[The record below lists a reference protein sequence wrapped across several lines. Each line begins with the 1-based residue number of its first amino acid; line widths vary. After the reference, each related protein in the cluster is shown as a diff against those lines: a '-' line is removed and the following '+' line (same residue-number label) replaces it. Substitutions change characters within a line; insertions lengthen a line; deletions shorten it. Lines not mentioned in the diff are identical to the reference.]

1 MIKFGSPQLTAE
13 DYLAVKDVLDSGQL
27 TKGPKNE
34 EFESVWE
41 EEVLKGEGYAT
52 CTSSCMGS
60 LHLGAL
66 IEDLGEGDEVI
77 CPAMSFVATAN
88 AIEITGAT
96 PVFVDCTLETGNMDI
111 CSIEDS
117 ITKKTK
123 AIFVV
128 HFAGIPLDMNS
139 VMDIAGRHDLFV
151 VEDCALAPGAT
162 IFDLNRGVYR
172 SVGLWGDI
180 GCFSFH
186 PVKHITTGEG
196 GMLVSHYESNVLQAN
211 IIKSFG
217 TRLSTSWPMSS
228 PPMYDAP
235 FLGLNYRMSEI
246 NAALGI
252 GQTRRLSDTL
262 KTREQNFKVLKGLLT
277 SLDLSILD
285 SSDPDLKSAHY
296 CLVALVGLE
305 RDTIRE
311 NLLKV
316 GIETSVYYPHS
327 IPSISYYQEKYG
339 YCFMR
344 NAEHIAK
351 YSVAFPVGQHLNEE
365 DMVTMARAMKGLVL

>member
-1 MIKFGSPQLTAE
+1 MIKFGSPQLTTE

-27 TKGPKNE
+27 TKGPKNK
-34 EFESVWE
+34 EFESAWE

-162 IFDLNRGVYR
+162 IEGK
-172 SVGLWGDI
+172 SVGLWGDV

-217 TRLSTSWPMSS
+217 TRSSASWPMSS
-228 PPMYDAP
+228 PLPPSSSQADSNSSFFNP
-235 FLGLNYRMSEI
+235 FSSLDEKKIVPTSLTASSVKRPSSRLPQDPPSEI
-246 NAALGI
+246 FEYIPQRAL
-252 GQTRRLSDTL
+252 S
-262 KTREQNFKVLKGLLT
+262 KVLSKTFGRSDATSVAPSRLLQGLFLYRVTFCSSCEKTTLPDVPHTSKET
-277 SLDLSILD
+277 SL
-285 SSDPDLKSAHY
+285 
-296 CLVALVGLE
+296 
-305 RDTIRE
+305 
-311 NLLKV
+311 
-316 GIETSVYYPHS
+316 
-327 IPSISYYQEKYG
+327 
-339 YCFMR
+339 
-344 NAEHIAK
+344 
-351 YSVAFPVGQHLNEE
+351 
-365 DMVTMARAMKGLVL
+365 

>member
-117 ITKKTK
+117 ITKRTK

-162 IFDLNRGVYR
+162 IFDLNRGIYR

-217 TRLSTSWPMSS
+217 TRSSASWP
-228 PPMYDAP
+228 
-235 FLGLNYRMSEI
+235 
-246 NAALGI
+246 
-252 GQTRRLSDTL
+252 
-262 KTREQNFKVLKGLLT
+262 
-277 SLDLSILD
+277 
-285 SSDPDLKSAHY
+285 KSAHY

-305 RDTIRE
+305 RDVIRDK
-311 NLLKV
+311 LLKV

-327 IPSISYYQEKYG
+327 IPGMSYYQEKYG

-351 YSVAFPVGQHLNEE
+351 CSVAFPVGQHLNEE